1 MSLILTLGIRIGHQT
16 DIQADSRW
24 PELPAATAAAP
35 ERLRA
40 AARFAVLPNPDVL
53 LLDRAIRPDLRRI
66 DPDPGTAWMA
76 VPGSGVPQ
84 PEATL

>member
-35 ERLRA
+35 ERLRSQPGS
-40 AARFAVLPNPDVL
+40 RFCPIRTYFFLIERFVPACAVSS
-53 LLDRAIRPDLRRI
+53 
-66 DPDPGTAWMA
+66 PDPGTAWMA